1 MSEEHNSIIDLVR
14 NEKENLPRNEKAWQK
29 KYSEWKKRD
38 WLEWL
43 NTNLLFPFTAQRY
56 VDEDSWD
63 IPDTVSDDLFKLGHL
78 LKVLSLENEIDMY
91 GIIVKVRE
99 KRETAIL
106 PLCDLE
112 VVSEKDRNYW
122 PVREYLEWFSN
133 R

>member
-1 MSEEHNSIIDLVR
+1 MSDEHNSIIDLVR
-14 NEKENLPRNEKAWQK
+14 NKKENLPRNEKAWQE

-38 WLEWL
+38 WWEWL
-43 NTNLLFPFTAQRY
+43 NTNLSFPFTAQRC

-99 KRETAIL
+99 KRKTAIL